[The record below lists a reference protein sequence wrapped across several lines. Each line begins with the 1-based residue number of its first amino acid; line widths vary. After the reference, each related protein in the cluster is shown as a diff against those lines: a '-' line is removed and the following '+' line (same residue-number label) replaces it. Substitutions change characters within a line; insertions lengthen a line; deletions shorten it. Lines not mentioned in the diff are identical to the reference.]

1 MDNTAEKVIEYEEK
15 ATANAES
22 NPTAAVEEKE
32 KSGGLKDYFRIFA
45 YADRLDWT
53 LNGIACIC
61 SIASGATL
69 PLMTLIFGGFT
80 TKFNDFTTGGTSPSQ
95 FRSDVNHYTLWFI
108 YLFIARFAVTYI
120 SNVCITFAAMR
131 TTRAIRK
138 RFLECTL
145 RQEVWHFDKPSNGS
159 PASQVTTN
167 GNRINQGQHYSRILH
182 H

>member
-15 ATANAES
+15 ANANAES
-22 NPTAAVEEKE
+22 DPTAAVEEKE
-32 KSGGLKDYFRIFA
+32 KSGSFNDYVRIFA

-53 LNGIACIC
+53 LNGTACLC

-80 TKFNDFTTGGTSPSQ
+80 TKFNDFATGATTPSQ
-95 FRSDVNHYTLWFI
+95 FRSDVDHYTLWFI
-108 YLFIARFAVTYI
+108 YLFIARFTVTYI
-120 SNVCITFAAMR
+120 ANVCITFAAMR
-131 TTRAIRK
+131 TTRALRK

-167 GNRINQGQHYSRILH
+167 GNRINQG
-182 H
+182 